1 MSIHRPL
8 TDMLRHP
15 DTRSGDLFAEHTE
28 RPGALGCQ
36 VEISARMAVALEHAR
51 ERGLTRERIAE
62 RMSYLLGEKIS
73 KETLDGYIAPSH
85 RDRELPF
92 RRAMAFDA
100 ALGEDVLMGLFAEK
114 LGGRHVVSAND
125 AALLEW
131 ARLHYE
137 ERQLVARKKAL
148 EVVLLSRNGK

>member
-1 MSIHRPL
+1 
-8 TDMLRHP
+8 
-15 DTRSGDLFAEHTE
+15 
-28 RPGALGCQ
+28 
-36 VEISARMAVALEHAR
+36 MAVALEHAR